1 MNCANPACGAESLY
15 LRSGGIYH
23 VDFLG
28 ASGDTGEG
36 QTIQRR
42 VIWLCDAC
50 TGQFCVE
57 TWRPPGEQVRPS
69 RSQRMGFPRARGQM
83 RSAESWS

>member
-1 MNCANPACGAESLY
+1 MTCANPACGVHSLC
-15 LRSGGIYH
+15 LRSGGIYA

-28 ASGDTGEG
+28 GSRDTGEC
-36 QTIQRR
+36 QIVRRR

-50 TGQFCVE
+50 SGEFAFE

-69 RSQRMGFPRARGQM
+69 RRPHAAAPGN
-83 RSAESWS
+83 SAEGWS

>member
-1 MNCANPACGAESLY
+1 MTCANPACGTQSLY
-15 LRSGGIYH
+15 LRSGGIYA

-28 ASGDTGEG
+28 GSAEPGEC
-36 QTIQRR
+36 QTIRRR

-50 TGQFCVE
+50 SGAFPVE

-69 RSQRMGFPRARGQM
+69 RSPRAAIPRD
-83 RSAESWS
+83 SAESWS

>member
-1 MNCANPACGAESLY
+1 MTCANPECGAQALY

-28 ASGDTGEG
+28 APGNAGEG
-36 QTIQRR
+36 QIIRRR
-42 VIWLCDAC
+42 VIWLCDTC
-50 TGQFCVE
+50 TRLLSVE

-69 RSQRMGFPRARGQM
+69 RSNVTGLPGLRGL
-83 RSAESWS
+83 SESWS